1 MQLLQHR
8 ILGEHS
14 QPVYALCQ
22 GLNSYSFFSGGGDRI
37 VAAWNLDAEP
47 LALAYTTSSIYS
59 LFADPHSNLLWI
71 GQMNGDVLCLRISD
85 GQILHRY
92 ELQRGSIFDLKALD
106 EQRIGGLSRD
116 GFFAQFDRESG
127 AWLQGIA
134 LPVQSARSWMPF
146 SSNEIL
152 LVGDPSGVL
161 KCRIDVEVAL
171 AERYSICEW
180 PIFSIT
186 RHPNGSWVF
195 GGKDAGLYWF
205 NTQMQEIQ
213 PKIEAHNYA
222 IYGLAFSP
230 SSKYLASCSRDKT
243 LKIWDSKDLSF
254 QLRLGKPVIKQAHS
268 HSVNA
273 LLWLN
278 DQQLISVSDDR
289 TVRCWEC
296 KD

>member
-180 PIFSIT
+180 PI
-186 RHPNGSWVF
+186 
-195 GGKDAGLYWF
+195 
-205 NTQMQEIQ
+205 Q